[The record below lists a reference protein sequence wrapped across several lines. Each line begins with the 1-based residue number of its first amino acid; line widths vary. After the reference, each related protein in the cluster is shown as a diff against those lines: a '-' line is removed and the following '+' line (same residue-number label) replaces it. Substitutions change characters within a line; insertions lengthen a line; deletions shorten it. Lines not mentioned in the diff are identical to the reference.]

1 MCARR
6 WRGGGGCK
14 KNRVK
19 SADSGTKV
27 LDPCCIRSLR
37 GTHDVVFVCVHGC
50 LGVWA
55 RAWYLG
61 GLGGR
66 KKTVCFARPSEHSWR
81 ADIWWETEKSGTKK
95 KSREGKRERVGLI
108 IGTKVIWGEMHRFTL
123 WRRWT
128 RLSFPCVL
136 LFPPQRFERVT
147 VRRVCFCLALIPLWF
162 TQRELKKSRDCNYF
176 WNHDCLLCFF
186 STLAMFYL
194 EVPSCNP
201 VRIPVGQLKWVN

>member
-123 WRRWT
+123 WRRWSPVVISMCAAFSPPKVWESHCKT
-128 RLSFPCVL
+128 SVFLFSFDSSLIYTEGIEKEPRLQLFLKSWLSAVFFLYFGHVL
-136 LFPPQRFERVT
+136 LRSPF
-147 VRRVCFCLALIPLWF
+147 L
-162 TQRELKKSRDCNYF
+162 
-176 WNHDCLLCFF
+176 
-186 STLAMFYL
+186 
-194 EVPSCNP
+194 
-201 VRIPVGQLKWVN
+201 